1 MRAVTAAVMQA
12 LDRKAIEEYGIPGL
26 LLMENAGRGIAEFV
40 FNLSRR
46 CRVTV
51 FAGKG
56 NNGGDGFVV
65 ARHLANRGCQV
76 LILLFGDAAK
86 LKDDPAVNFQIAV
99 KMRIPVI
106 VVGEDAAKEELV
118 SYVER
123 SDVIVDALFGIGLH
137 SPLSG
142 IYRQAV
148 EAINQAAK
156 TVIAVDIPSG
166 LHADTGAILGCA
178 VRATHTATLGLPK
191 KGLFEGRGPEYAGKI
206 AVIHIG
212 IPNEELEK
220 TLNS

>member
-1 MRAVTAAVMQA
+1 MRGVTAAVMQA

-26 LLMENAGRGIAEFV
+26 LLMENAGRGIAEFI
-40 FNLSRR
+40 FDLSRR

-86 LKDDPAVNFQIAV
+86 LKDDPAVNYAIAV
-99 KMRIPVI
+99 RMKIPV
-106 VVGEDAAKEELV
+106 VAVGEAVTKEELIA
-118 SYVER
+118 YVER
-123 SDVIVDALFGIGLH
+123 SDVIVDALFGVGLH
-137 SPLSG
+137 APPAG
-142 IYRQAV
+142 NYRQAV

-156 TVIAVDIPSG
+156 TVVAVDVPSG
-166 LHADTGAILGCA
+166 IHADTGEVLGCA

-220 TLNS
+220 ALNS